1 MSPVTGGVREERH
14 RTFEALGTYV
24 HLATSD
30 AALLDRAVAVA
41 GSVLT
46 TIDRTCSRFR
56 RDSDLSRVNA
66 RAGHAVPVD
75 PVLVAAVRV
84 AIAAAHESDG
94 LVDPCLGAQL
104 VALGYDADLGV
115 VALRPDQPW
124 RPLPRHPAGAWRDVE
139 VEDETVRVPRG
150 ISLDLG
156 ATAKAWAADLV
167 ALTILEELG
176 SGCVVSLGGDI
187 RVVGDDRV
195 PSWPVRVTEKPD
207 DQGGTWVWLDAGG
220 LATSSTVVRRWR
232 AGGAE
237 RHHLVDPRTGLPVDG
252 PWRTVTAT
260 GPTSVAANVATTAA
274 LVLGAEAVDW
284 LDARGIDARLVGRD
298 GRTTRTGTWPGED
311 DSRVRERVG

>member
-1 MSPVTGGVREERH
+1 MSRVTGGLRTEGH

-30 AALLDRAVAVA
+30 AALLDRAVEVA
-41 GSVLT
+41 ESVLT

-66 RAGHAVPVD
+66 RAGHTVEVD

-115 VALRPDQPW
+115 VQQRPDQPW
-124 RPLPRHPAGAWRDVE
+124 RPLPHHPVGAWRDV
-139 VEDETVRVPRG
+139 VVDDETVRVPHG
-150 ISLDLG
+150 VSLDLG

-167 ALTILEELG
+167 ALTILDDLG
-176 SGCVVSLGGDI
+176 SGGIVSLGGDI
-187 RVVGDDRV
+187 RVIGDDQV
-195 PSWPVRVTEKPD
+195 PSWPVRVSEKPD
-207 DQGGTWVWLDAGG
+207 DRGGTSVWLDAGG

-232 AGGAE
+232 AGGAQ

-274 LVLGAEAVDW
+274 LVLGAEAVGW
-284 LDARGIDARLVGRD
+284 LDARHIDARLVGRD
-298 GRTTRTGTWPGED
+298 GRTTRTGTWPVED
-311 DSRVRERVG
+311 DARVQDGVA